1 MQPHNIYNMKTSRFL
16 LITILALTF
25 SACEKVIQVDP
36 MDSPS
41 ELVLNGVPSA
51 ERDCFV
57 YFANSHFFLDT
68 SNDHPVDGVE
78 MALTVNGNEYR
89 PTRVD
94 RCRYYFDY
102 TAQADDSLSIR
113 VQAGNRLVT
122 SSTYVPRMPQIS
134 DPVAFIN
141 SDSTFNLLVVNFS
154 LTDPADY
161 PNYYRFL
168 ITERDSGAIYIP
180 YFDYS
185 DTIDTTFNSIFF
197 CLDKALTNPNAAA
210 TEALGGYL
218 YTQLLTT
225 DANIDG
231 TSHNASILVIL
242 LRDTNEIQ
250 PYIHQYGLS
259 VECVTPDRYRYLQN
273 IDAISSMMSMI
284 TEPPEVYSNV
294 NGALGI
300 FAGNA
305 KRTFPLLTISDGQVV
320 STHGGIP
327 LIEDPTLIT
336 RYRSHIPSWVIDQLR
351 ERRHKSSPRHK

>member
-1 MQPHNIYNMKTSRFL
+1 MKTFRLFL
-16 LITILALTF
+16 AALLVLSL
-25 SACEKVIQVDP
+25 SACEKVIKVDP
-36 MDSPS
+36 LDAPS
-41 ELVLNGVPSA
+41 QLVLNGIPSA
-51 ERDCFV
+51 EKQCFV

-68 SNDHPVDGVE
+68 SNNHPVDDVD
-78 MALTVNGNEYR
+78 MLLDVNGTQYR
-89 PTRVD
+89 PTSVD

-102 TAQADDSLSIR
+102 VAQADDSLSIR
-113 VQAGNRLVT
+113 VQAGDRLVT

-134 DPVAFIN
+134 NPIAYID
-141 SDSTFNLLVVNFS
+141 SDSTFNLMVVNFT
-154 LTDPADY
+154 LTDPANY

-168 ITERDSGAIYIP
+168 ITQRDSGSIYIP

-185 DTIDTTFNSIFF
+185 DTIDTTYNSIFF
-197 CLDKALTNPNAAA
+197 CLDKALTSPNAAA

-231 TSHNASILVIL
+231 SSHNASILVIL

-259 VECVTPDRYRYLQN
+259 IECVTPDRYRYLQN
-273 IDAISSMMSMI
+273 IDAISSMMSLI
-284 TEPPEVYSNV
+284 AEPPEVYSNV

-305 KRTFPLLTISDGQVV
+305 KQTFPLLTISDGQVV
-320 STHGGIP
+320 GTPGGIT
-327 LIEDPTLIT
+327 LVNDPTLLS
-336 RYRSHIPSWVIDQLR
+336 RYRSKIPPKVLDRIK
-351 ERRHKSSPRHK
+351 ERRSRTSMPHK

>member
-1 MQPHNIYNMKTSRFL
+1 MKPRHIFL
-16 LITILALTF
+16 AALLSMALT
-25 SACEKVIQVDP
+25 ACEKVIQVDP
-36 MDSPS
+36 LDAPS
-41 ELVLNGVPSA
+41 QLVLNGVPSA
-51 ERDCFV
+51 EKQCFV

-68 SNDHPVDGVE
+68 SNNHPVDNVN
-78 MALTVNGNEYR
+78 MLLDVNGTQYR
-89 PTRVD
+89 PTHVD

-102 TAQADDSLSIR
+102 VAQADDSLSIR
-113 VQAGNRLVT
+113 VQAGDRLVT

-134 DPVAFIN
+134 DPVAYID
-141 SDSTFNLLVVNFS
+141 SDSTFNLMVVNFT

-168 ITERDSGAIYIP
+168 ITERDSGSIYIP

-185 DTIDTTFNSIFF
+185 DTIDTTYNSIFF
-197 CLDKALTNPNAAA
+197 CLDKPLTDHNAAA

-231 TSHNASILVIL
+231 TAHNASILVIL

-284 TEPPEVYSNV
+284 TEPPEIYSNV

-305 KRTFPLLTISDGQVV
+305 KRTFPLLTIADGQEVGAP
-320 STHGGIP
+320 SGIH
-327 LIEDPTLIT
+327 LINDPTLID
-336 RYRSHIPSWVIDQLR
+336 RYRSKIPSPVFDRLR
-351 ERRHKSSPRHK
+351 ERRHKVTHPHK

>member
-1 MQPHNIYNMKTSRFL
+1 MKPRHIFL
-16 LITILALTF
+16 AALLSMALT
-25 SACEKVIQVDP
+25 ACEKVIQVDP
-36 MDSPS
+36 LDAPS
-41 ELVLNGVPSA
+41 QLVLNGVPSA
-51 ERDCFV
+51 EKQCFV

-68 SNDHPVDGVE
+68 SNNHPVDNVN
-78 MALTVNGNEYR
+78 MLLDVNGTQYR
-89 PTRVD
+89 PTHVD

-102 TAQADDSLSIR
+102 VAQADDSLSIR
-113 VQAGNRLVT
+113 VQAGDRLVS

-134 DPVAFIN
+134 DLVAYIDR
-141 SDSTFNLLVVNFS
+141 DSTFNLMVVNFT
-154 LTDPADY
+154 LTDPANY

-168 ITERDSGAIYIP
+168 ITERDSGSIYIP
-180 YFDYS
+180 FFDYS
-185 DTIDTTFNSIFF
+185 DTIDTTYNSIFF
-197 CLDKALTNPNAAA
+197 CLDKPLTDHNAAA

-231 TSHNASILVIL
+231 TADTASILVIL

-305 KRTFPLLTISDGQVV
+305 KRTFPLLTIADGQEVGTP
-320 STHGGIP
+320 SGIH
-327 LIEDPTLIT
+327 LINDPTLID
-336 RYRSHIPSWVIDQLR
+336 RYRSKIPSHVFDRLR
-351 ERRHKSSPRHK
+351 ERRHKVTHPHK